1 MLRLIIDVLVTSGL
15 LYALV
20 TALPGVRLKSFG
32 TAIIVVLVYGLS
44 IALRYGV
51 SVGVAN
57 RATMAN
63 PCINSY
69 CDRDGSWFWIV
80 GLEGDRHWP
89 PLARAAGH
97 PEWIEDERFATLE
110 GRAKNAATLV
120 ALLDEV
126 FATRSRDEWAEVFE
140 TEEDLWWAPVQS
152 LDEVVADE
160 QVRAAG
166 GFAEVPDG
174 GATTLLPATPVDFGG
189 TPGSCRC
196 MAPGH
201 GEHTDEILRE
211 LGRDADAVA
220 ALHAR
225 GIVH

>member
-1 MLRLIIDVLVTSGL
+1 MGDLIEDHVGGLPVLTSLLRQSVYTL
-15 LYALV
+15 
-20 TALPGVRLKSFG
+20 SFD
-32 TAIIVVLVYGLS
+32 LS

-80 GLEGDRHWP
+80 GLEGERHWP

-126 FATRSRDEWAEVFE
+126 CATRSRD
-140 TEEDLWWAPVQS
+140 
-152 LDEVVADE
+152 
-160 QVRAAG
+160 
-166 GFAEVPDG
+166 
-174 GATTLLPATPVDFGG
+174 
-189 TPGSCRC
+189 
-196 MAPGH
+196 
-201 GEHTDEILRE
+201 
-211 LGRDADAVA
+211 
-220 ALHAR
+220 
-225 GIVH
+225 